1 MCSWLQCCCRIFF
14 LVSEKSVLPT
24 NPVGYNTR
32 KECCEKNGV
41 GCAADQDGTL
51 AIFDYCCKITKN
63 DQFYLY
69 SIPNGRKLCMRA
81 CSSEP
86 LAFGLITVQ
95 GSKPTKS
102 AKECCKQSNPKSK
115 LNEGYCSRAD
125 SDTFLVDYSPPPVK
139 TVPVWRGSIF
149 TTILGALLWDAF
161 VKNLIMRTI

>member
-81 CSSEP
+81 CSSER

-95 GSKPTKS
+95 DHFCEPS
-102 AKECCKQSNPKSK
+102 AVIAQ
-115 LNEGYCSRAD
+115 R
-125 SDTFLVDYSPPPVK
+125 
-139 TVPVWRGSIF
+139 
-149 TTILGALLWDAF
+149 
-161 VKNLIMRTI
+161 